1 MVLRDSIIVIITPPY
16 LMPPRSLLLADFVP
30 SDLEAETPTELL
42 SLKKVTHLYRNLNI
56 NSIRPLRESF
66 YTFFYLVN
74 AAFKIVVCPLRMI

>member
-42 SLKKVTHLYRNLNI
+42 SLKKVTRL
-56 NSIRPLRESF
+56 
-66 YTFFYLVN
+66 
-74 AAFKIVVCPLRMI
+74 